1 MLFGNEGEFKALFE
15 NDDIEKIIKE
25 LSALNK
31 TFVITMGAKGAICI
45 NKKDIYRTSSKKI
58 NKVTDLTG
66 AGDLF
71 ASGFIHAFVNKMGL
85 EKALQLGTRSA
96 AEIIK
101 ILSSKKPDETRDG
114 VFVLPVEVETLKERL
129 GLYVNNIFKPDTYQ
143 EKPLFR
149 GLYFVGDS
157 GIDQFKNFAFDDIA
171 ENRNEPAAKTKET
184 DLI

>member
-1 MLFGNEGEFKALFE
+1 
-15 NDDIEKIIKE
+15 
-25 LSALNK
+25 
-31 TFVITMGAKGAICI
+31 MGAKGAICI

-101 ILSSKKPDETRDG
+101 ILGARP
-114 VFVLPVEVETLKERL
+114 KEKL
-129 GLYVNNIFKPDTYQ
+129 SGL
-143 EKPLFR
+143 L
-149 GLYFVGDS
+149 
-157 GIDQFKNFAFDDIA
+157 
-171 ENRNEPAAKTKET
+171 
-184 DLI
+184 